1 MADAQ
6 LETMVAGCGLR
17 VAGAVFAAA
26 CLCLPVSPAM
36 AGEQLPG
43 PVPGIVERVIDG
55 DTLAV
60 RVRIWLG
67 QQVRVHVRLAGI
79 DAPEMTGRC
88 AQERAMANIAQRF
101 AEDFIATSAGAAA
114 PSASLA
120 APQIWLSD
128 ISEGKYAGRILARVA
143 NAAGE
148 DLGNAMLGA
157 GIARPYAGGVRQNW
171 CAVRTDRSSGG
182 G

>member
-1 MADAQ
+1 MRDWRQWSGA
-6 LETMVAGCGLR
+6 MGVA
-17 VAGAVFAAA
+17 FAT
-26 CLCLPVSPAM
+26 LCLPCLPCLPVM

-60 RVRIWLG
+60 RARIWLG

-79 DAPEMTGRC
+79 DAPEMKGRC
-88 AQERAMANIAQRF
+88 PQERAMATVAQRF
-101 AEDFIATSAGAAA
+101 AEDFVGNSTGATLRAA
-114 PSASLA
+114 PA
-120 APQIWLSD
+120 ATHTSPQIWLSD

-148 DLGNAMLGA
+148 DLGKAMLGA
-157 GIARPYAGGVRQNW
+157 GIARPYAGGARQNW
-171 CAVRTDRSSGG
+171 CATRPEG
-182 G
+182 